1 MGILFFSINYLPEQ
15 SGFAPHVAA
24 ICEHIAKKNNV
35 VHVITGFPFSP
46 HWKRWDG
53 YKRQLSKSEE
63 IKGVIVHRLTHFIP
77 RNPGSLLQRV
87 IMEGSFCIHS
97 IIYFILFNFNELDLI
112 VYVGAQPSIAFLCR
126 ILSRILGIPYVVEI
140 NDIASQA
147 ASDVKIIKFNFLFKL
162 MSMFEFSAYNKAD
175 GAIVL
180 CSAFKDVLIKHGYQN
195 SEMIKIIRSPVNLN
209 IVRITKPSGF
219 LRSKLG
225 IKQNEFIIL
234 HAGSMGLKQG
244 LMNVINA
251 AVILKEKR
259 SDVKWVLIGDGETKK
274 IIQSHIEKMSLQSD
288 VFILPFQEEKF
299 LADIFADSDVLL
311 LNQIKN
317 MKDSVIPSKLLTYMA
332 AGKSVLAAVNPE
344 SQGANILEESHGGM
358 IVEPENPNAMAQAV
372 ILLMGRHASDLKQMG
387 ARNREYAEK
396 NFDQNKIVVEHSDFF
411 EQIINSKENKK
422 NIANIL

>member
-1 MGILFFSINYLPEQ
+1 MRILFFSINYPPEQ

-24 ICEHIAKKNNV
+24 ICEHIAEKNNV

-46 HWKRWDG
+46 NWKRWDG
-53 YKRQLSKSEE
+53 YRGQLSKSEE

-77 RNPGSLLQRV
+77 RNPGSLFQRV
-87 IMEGSFCIHS
+87 IMEGSFCFHS
-97 IIYFILFNFNELDLI
+97 IIYFTLSNFNKFDLI

-126 ILSRILGIPYVVEI
+126 IFSRILGIPYVVEI

-147 ASDVKIIKFNFLFKL
+147 ASDVKIIKFNFIFKL
-162 MSMFEFSAYNKAD
+162 LSIFEFSAYNKAS

-180 CSAFKDVLIKHGYQN
+180 CAAFKDTLIKHGYQN
-195 SEMIKIIRSPVNLN
+195 PELIKIIRSPVNLN
-209 IVRITKPSGF
+209 IVQPKNPNGF

-225 IKQNEFIIL
+225 IRQSEFIIL

-251 AVILKEKR
+251 AAILKEKR

-274 IIQSHIEKMSLQSD
+274 TIQSNIEKMFMQLDVFLMSFQDEKFLSD
-288 VFILPFQEEKF
+288 VF
-299 LADIFADSDVLL
+299 ADSNILL

-332 AGKSVLAAVNPE
+332 AGKPVLASINPE
-344 SQGANILEESHGGM
+344 SQGAEILEESQGGM

-372 ILLMGRHASDLKQMG
+372 AWLLGRYAGDLEQMG
-387 ARNREYAEK
+387 IRNREYAEK

-411 EQIINSKENKK
+411 EQINNSKENKK
-422 NIANIL
+422 RIATIL